1 MRLLLKKALQIS
13 GPMSRKD
20 FGLIIFFAYGFLFAF
35 SISMKYI
42 SFSNT
47 FILFLAP
54 AVFSY
59 ILLVN
64 SIKRIHD
71 AGYSS
76 LWLILFIFGAAIEK
90 SAVVNWVAL
99 LLQVLAV
106 IIPLVM
112 LFLPPKLT
120 NNKYK

>member
-1 MRLLLKKALQIS
+1 
-13 GPMSRKD
+13 
-20 FGLIIFFAYGFLFAF
+20 
-35 SISMKYI
+35 MKYI

-64 SIKRIHD
+64 SIKRMHD

-90 SAVVNWVAL
+90 SAFVNWVAV